1 MQIRCRKLAS
11 IAAGTALVFAV
22 WPAAVH
28 AQDDSPK
35 AGGGQRTPAR
45 IVNINECKPAY
56 SKESTRAGETGT
68 THLRLRVSAEGKLLD
83 AKVSRSSGFERLDNA
98 TLSALANCRYTPG
111 TVEGVP
117 SETTTT
123 IAYNWRLEERPKL
136 DVPDCA
142 KKIEYPV
149 ESLPAQEQGTTVLR
163 VWLAANGD
171 AEKVEVEKSSG
182 FPRLDDAA
190 ARGIGGCRFKVA
202 PALPGKTPVLS
213 TRVEYIWR
221 LEDGVS
227 VAPLGPEEA
236 DPFRPKL

>member
-1 MQIRCRKLAS
+1 MQTRCRKRAS
-11 IAAGTALVFAV
+11 IAAGAALVFAV

-98 TLSALANCRYTPG
+98 TLSALANCRYAPG

-123 IAYNWRLEERPKL
+123 IAYNWRLDGPPAA
-136 DVPDCA
+136 VANPCA
-142 KKIEYPV
+142 PEYPAA
-149 ESLPAQEQGTTVLR
+149 SIQAGEQGKTTL
-163 VWLAANGD
+163 
-171 AEKVEVEKSSG
+171 
-182 FPRLDDAA
+182 
-190 ARGIGGCRFKVA
+190 RFKVSKA
-202 PALPGKTPVLS
+202 GQAENIEVDESSGSARLDEASIAALRRCRFRLIAEQAASENPVS
-213 TRVEYIWR
+213 TKVEFIWR
-221 LEDGVS
+221 LVDGVP